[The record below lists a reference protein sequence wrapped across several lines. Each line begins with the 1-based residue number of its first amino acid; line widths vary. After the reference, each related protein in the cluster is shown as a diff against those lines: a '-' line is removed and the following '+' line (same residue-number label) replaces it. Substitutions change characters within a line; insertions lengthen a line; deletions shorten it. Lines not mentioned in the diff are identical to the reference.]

1 MKKDVLVRQRFEKI
15 FSQTSGYIYGLA
27 VRDARSL
34 ADAED
39 AFQET
44 YVDLLN
50 ALEKGR
56 EIMYPKSYLASV
68 LRRKLSALYRSQS
81 SARETS
87 IVDNLMSFEFDDT
100 DIDDYEIEEKL
111 VTEELIDKLAELLRD
126 KDATVRR
133 IFYMR
138 FVLELTYPEIA
149 EKTDIPVSTVKSK
162 VYRTLLQ
169 FRKYYQEV

>member
-81 SARETS
+81 NMRETS

-138 FVLELTYPEIA
+138 FVLELTYSEIA